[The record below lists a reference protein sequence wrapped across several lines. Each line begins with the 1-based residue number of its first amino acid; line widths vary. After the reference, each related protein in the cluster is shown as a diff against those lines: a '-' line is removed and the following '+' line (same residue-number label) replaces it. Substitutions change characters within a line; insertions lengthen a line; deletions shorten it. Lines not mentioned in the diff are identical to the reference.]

1 MANYSV
7 TCKILRGSQGTVESL
22 VSDYINT
29 IDSTKVLRSISV
41 AKYGSDNVL
50 VLIVHDV

>member
-1 MANYSV
+1 MTNYSV

-22 VSDYINT
+22 VSNYINSL
-29 IDSTKVLRSISV
+29 DSLKVLRSVSV

-50 VLIVHDV
+50 VLIVHDA